1 MDLLEDIKEKVKRFP
16 QDFKIIG
23 LEAVILHIETAEKY
37 FTRAKDENDENLYT
51 DVIYRTNHAYE
62 GILKEAYTT
71 LAEQEADNINS
82 YEIERYFLENEIF
95 NYRVLSL
102 FSSYRKEWRNV
113 STHNYKLFFNVQE
126 AFLAIINVSAFISI
140 LLDQITEKANY
151 LSEKRK
157 IEEKIDLVRS
167 KIEKYDS
174 MPLFEKIRN
183 LLIYFYEN
191 EKADIEIGVNEAEL
205 TGKVVGFLETIDT
218 TFTIERD
225 KIIAHERGNVEIDL
239 IISDEVEKVVVEL
252 KRIGSAFYSLNRP
265 EQQVFNYLYLTEI
278 QHGIL
283 FVYRPGTKKI
293 KTWTQP
299 DLGIMGKQYSVTTIA
314 PKE

>member
-1 MDLLEDIKEKVKRFP
+1 MDLLEAIKEKVKRFP

-71 LAEQEADNINS
+71 LAEQEADNINP

-157 IEEKIDLVRS
+157 IEEKIDLIRS

-205 TGKVVGFLETIDT
+205 TGKIVGFLETIDT

-252 KRIGSAFYSLNRP
+252 KRIGSAFYNLNRP

-283 FVYRPGTKKI
+283 FVYRPGIKKI

-299 DLGIMGKQYSVTTIA
+299 DLGIMGKQHSVTTIA